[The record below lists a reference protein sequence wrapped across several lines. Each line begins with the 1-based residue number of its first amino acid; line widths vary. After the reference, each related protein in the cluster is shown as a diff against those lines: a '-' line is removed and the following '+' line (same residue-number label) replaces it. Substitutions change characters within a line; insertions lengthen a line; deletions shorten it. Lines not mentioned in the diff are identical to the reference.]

1 MRDYVDAV
9 PTQDTAAL
17 ECTQL
22 GFVAARRRMAELGSR
37 ILPALADRV
46 GNPEGPPHLVAPQ
59 ELVEKLVSTP
69 VPEHGRNAADVLQQ
83 LQNEIL
89 AFGAKTGHPRFYGFI
104 PGPALTESWL
114 AEAVAAAENH
124 HAATWKTAPTA
135 IAAENSILR
144 SLAQYAG
151 YPERSGGGFVSGGS
165 VANLTAL
172 VAARDSLVPTNALAR
187 AVAYVSHET
196 HSSVAKALRIIGVPD
211 ERIRMVETDDS
222 FRISPVALG
231 RAIAADRRSGLLPFA
246 VVATAGT
253 TNTGAIDPIDAVADV
268 CADERLW
275 LHVDGAYGASILM
288 SSELRGQL
296 KGIERSD
303 SLSWDAHKLL
313 LQTYGLGIVLVKDRR
328 HLSRSFSATPEYL
341 EDVRGG
347 QDRVNPGD
355 LGIELTRSPR
365 GLRLWF
371 TLHVLGRRGMAER
384 MEWSFLLAEH
394 VERRLRAWP
403 QWEITSAASLGIVT
417 FRFAPPG
424 LTPEEM
430 DAVNSAIASTNLEA
444 GHSAVYTTTVRGKKV
459 LRMATTNP
467 ETTVTDVDS
476 TLDQLDQIARDQL
489 NLHARHLARTGGT
502 E

>member
-1 MRDYVDAV
+1 
-9 PTQDTAAL
+9 
-17 ECTQL
+17 
-22 GFVAARRRMAELGSR
+22 
-37 ILPALADRV
+37 
-46 GNPEGPPHLVAPQ
+46 
-59 ELVEKLVSTP
+59 
-69 VPEHGRNAADVLQQ
+69 
-83 LQNEIL
+83 
-89 AFGAKTGHPRFYGFI
+89 
-104 PGPALTESWL
+104 
-114 AEAVAAAENH
+114 
-124 HAATWKTAPTA
+124 
-135 IAAENSILR
+135 
-144 SLAQYAG
+144 
-151 YPERSGGGFVSGGS
+151 
-165 VANLTAL
+165 
-172 VAARDSLVPTNALAR
+172 
-187 AVAYVSHET
+187 
-196 HSSVAKALRIIGVPD
+196 
-211 ERIRMVETDDS
+211 
-222 FRISPVALG
+222 
-231 RAIAADRRSGLLPFA
+231 
-246 VVATAGT
+246 
-253 TNTGAIDPIDAVADV
+253 
-268 CADERLW
+268 
-275 LHVDGAYGASILM
+275 M